1 MRLIE
6 KFSFGVGDRFTLQ
19 AAAQLAAVMKI
30 NEQGF
35 DVVPVWNKSNR
46 EHLTIGTEPQS
57 IRDAAD
63 AACEKLGYSGSHYV
77 DADHINLS
85 TVDRFLPCSDFFTL
99 DVADAIGTPC
109 TDEEV
114 AAFIAANEKLIGTH
128 EIDGIPEPVVI
139 TREALEA
146 AAAQFLKAVLSAAEI
161 YQYIKSKKGD
171 EEFITEVSMDET
183 DSPQTPV
190 ELLIIL
196 AALAQHNVPL
206 QTVAPKFTGRFNK
219 GVDYV
224 GDVAKFEREFSD
236 DLAVIAF
243 AVKEFGLPENL
254 KLSVHSGSDKFSI
267 YESIRRCLQKTG
279 AGLHIKTAGTTW
291 LEEIIGLAEAGGDGL
306 ELAKDVYAKAFEKR
320 AVLCEPYATVIDIDE
335 SKLPSPE
342 EVSGWSSEKY
352 VSTVRHVPD
361 DPNFNSS
368 VRQLL
373 HVGYKIAALAGDDYL
388 NMLRKYEAEVS
399 RNVTLNLYE
408 RHLKPLFL
416 GEVT

>member
-1 MRLIE
+1 M
-6 KFSFGVGDRFTLQ
+6 
-19 AAAQLAAVMKI
+19 
-30 NEQGF
+30 
-35 DVVPVWNKSNR
+35 
-46 EHLTIGTEPQS
+46 
-57 IRDAAD
+57 
-63 AACEKLGYSGSHYV
+63 GYSGSYYV

-85 TVDRFLPCSDFFTL
+85 TVDRFLPSSDFFTL
-99 DVADAIGTPC
+99 DVADAIGQPC
-109 TDEEV
+109 AEDEI
-114 AAFIAANEKLIGTH
+114 AAFINANEKLIGTH
-128 EIDGIPEPVVI
+128 DIDGIPEPVVI
-139 TREALEA
+139 TKQAMTA
-146 AAAQFLKAVLSAAEI
+146 AAKQFLKAVLSAAEI

-224 GDVAKFEREFSD
+224 GDFAKFEREFSD

-243 AVKEFGLPENL
+243 AVKEFGLPANL

-267 YESIRRCLQKTG
+267 YEPIRRCLQKTG
-279 AGLHIKTAGTTW
+279 AGLHVKTAGTTW
-291 LEEIIGLAEAGGDGL
+291 LEEIIGLTEAGGDGL
-306 ELAKDVYAKAFEKR
+306 EFAKDVYAKAFEKR
-320 AVLCEPYATVIDIDE
+320 AELCQPYATVIDIDE

-342 EVSGWSSEKY
+342 EVSSWSSDKY
-352 VSTVRHVPD
+352 VATVRHVPG

-388 NMLRKYEAEVS
+388 DLLRKHETEVS

-416 GEVT
+416 GESVEV